1 MPMIS
6 LSASLRWA
14 RAALLCVAATL
25 CASAYAQDDAPVVD
39 APAADAP
46 AADAPA
52 TAADAPAADAPATAA
67 DAPATA
73 ADAPATAADAPA
85 DAPAADAPAADA
97 PLPDAPAVLA
107 PPTSPPDAVMAPP
120 PVGERMAYGG
130 FQATPLAPPTPF
142 SDMEIAGLSVLLAGG
157 LTTVTGALL
166 WAQGFDIAGPIT
178 TGIGAATSTTGATL
192 LFVDS
197 LDRRPAPLEQPAEPD
212 VATQSTFWLG
222 FSGSF

>member
-25 CASAYAQDDAPVVD
+25 CVSAYAQDDAPVVD
-39 APAADAP
+39 APAA
-46 AADAPA
+46 
-52 TAADAPAADAPATAA
+52 
-67 DAPATA
+67 
-73 ADAPATAADAPA
+73 A

-97 PLPDAPAVLA
+97 PAADAPTAADAPATSPLPDAPAVLA

-120 PVGERMAYGG
+120 PAGERMAYGG

-142 SDMEIAGLSVLLAGG
+142 SDMEVAGLSVLLAGG

-197 LDRRPAPLEQPAEPD
+197 LDRRPAPLEQPAAPD

>member
-1 MPMIS
+1 MTPPQMPSLKMPMIS

-25 CASAYAQDDAPVVD
+25 CVSAYAQDDAPVVD
-39 APAADAP
+39 APAA
-46 AADAPA
+46 
-52 TAADAPAADAPATAA
+52 
-67 DAPATA
+67 
-73 ADAPATAADAPA
+73 A

-97 PLPDAPAVLA
+97 PAADAPTAADAPATSPLPDAPAVLA

-120 PVGERMAYGG
+120 PAGERMAYGG

-142 SDMEIAGLSVLLAGG
+142 SDMEVAGLSVLLAGG

-197 LDRRPAPLEQPAEPD
+197 LDRRPAPLEQPAAPD